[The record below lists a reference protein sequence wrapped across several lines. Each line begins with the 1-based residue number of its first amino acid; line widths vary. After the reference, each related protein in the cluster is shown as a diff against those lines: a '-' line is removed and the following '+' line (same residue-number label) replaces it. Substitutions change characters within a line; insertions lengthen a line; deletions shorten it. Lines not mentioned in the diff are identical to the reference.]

1 MFFVLMNWPVNQ
13 FELDPV
19 NIAFSLTG
27 RFTSQEIHGIYTSD
41 PFLLAFSYT
50 ASRQVCRS
58 DGKFTANTTNGWLQ
72 VIWLQYKLFEV
83 IL

>member
-41 PFLLAFSYT
+41 PFLLAFHT
-50 ASRQVCRS
+50 LLLDKFVEVMASSLPTPPMV
-58 DGKFTANTTNGWLQ
+58 G
-72 VIWLQYKLFEV
+72 YKLYGYNTSY
-83 IL
+83 LK